1 MTTPLVLAAGIIFVV
16 AIAHSYLGEHYI
28 LIRLFRRQ
36 DLPVLFGSDVFT
48 RRTLRMAWHLTTVAW
63 WGIGALLLVAA
74 GRGPGALPQAQV
86 GAIVAVTSLA
96 SAVVAFLGSRGRH
109 LSWLAFLIVSALAW
123 WGTR

>member
-1 MTTPLVLAAGIIFVV
+1 MTAPLVLAAVIIFVV
-16 AIAHSYLGEHYI
+16 ALAHSYLGERYI

-36 DLPVLFGSDVFT
+36 DLPALFGSDVFT
-48 RRTLRMAWHLTTVAW
+48 RRTLRMAWHLTTVVW

-74 GRGPGALPQAQV
+74 GRSPAALPQAQL

-96 SAVVAFLGSRGRH
+96 SAVVAFVGTRGRH
-109 LSWLAFLIVSALAW
+109 LSWLAFLVVGALAW